1 MFNWFAFL
9 TYAVITAATPG
20 PNNIMSM
27 SNGGRLGF
35 KGALPFNF
43 GILAGFAAVMLICT
57 AFCSTLTELIPA
69 VKTPMLIAG
78 AAYMLHLAWATYKSD
93 GVITEDHSRSGFYSG
108 LILQFINPKIYIYC
122 ITSMQAYILPF
133 YTGKP
138 FKLTLFALLLA
149 FIGFIFT
156 LCWSAFGSAFQI
168 NPAYQKRQHHNGAAF
183 GLLRRIT
190 VRLLKNPSA
199 LGQRD
204 NFLCSYFMHSLMALA
219 IRLTPSTILSSVIL
233 E

>member
-93 GVITEDHSRSGFYSG
+93 GVITE
-108 LILQFINPKIYIYC
+108 
-122 ITSMQAYILPF
+122 ITRA
-133 YTGKP
+133 
-138 FKLTLFALLLA
+138 AA
-149 FIGFIFT
+149 FIPALFCSLSTLKFTFTVLCPCRPIFCRFT
-156 LCWSAFGSAFQI
+156 RASLLNLPCLRCCLPLSVLYLRCAGRRLVRHSAFCSA
-168 NPAYQKRQHHNGAAF
+168 
-183 GLLRRIT
+183 
-190 VRLLKNPSA
+190 
-199 LGQRD
+199 
-204 NFLCSYFMHSLMALA
+204 A
-219 IRLTPSTILSSVIL
+219 IPKASPP
-233 E
+233 

>member
-93 GVITEDHSRSGFYSG
+93 GVITEDQLEDDAFDLGNALYG
-108 LILQFINPKIYIYC
+108 ML
-122 ITSMQAYILPF
+122 
-133 YTGKP
+133 KP
-138 FKLTLFALLLA
+138 TEVGDGTA
-149 FIGFIFT
+149 T
-156 LCWSAFGSAFQI
+156 QVPGSVDKKEQ
-168 NPAYQKRQHHNGAAF
+168 
-183 GLLRRIT
+183 
-190 VRLLKNPSA
+190 
-199 LGQRD
+199 
-204 NFLCSYFMHSLMALA
+204 
-219 IRLTPSTILSSVIL
+219 
-233 E
+233 

>member
-57 AFCSTLTELIPA
+57 AFCSTLTELIPS

-122 ITSMQAYILPF
+122 IMSMQACIPPF
-133 YTGKP
+133 VQP
-138 FKLTLFALLLA
+138 
-149 FIGFIFT
+149 
-156 LCWSAFGSAFQI
+156 
-168 NPAYQKRQHHNGAAF
+168 PYQKRQHHNGAAF
-183 GLLRRIT
+183 GLLCRIT

-219 IRLTPSTILSSVIL
+219 IRLTPSTILSSVML